1 MHHFV
6 KLNWN
11 KMIKIDLKLDKMI
24 THRASESVYCMQQ
37 ATGQLKLLST
47 VNGKM
52 NVRCWAESNKW

>member
-1 MHHFV
+1 
-6 KLNWN
+6 
-11 KMIKIDLKLDKMI
+11 MIKIDLKLDKMI